1 LCFKEMMAAVLESN
15 GYDEC
20 LSMRKSS
27 SDGRARRVRRAKR
40 ASTVNRMCESIA
52 IATGFRY

>member
-1 LCFKEMMAAVLESN
+1 MAAVLESN